1 MELATPDHF
10 QYQPALDYWE
20 QQAAEQV
27 HFRSVTA
34 LGLMREGD
42 LSVRLCTDACLAAL
56 AICAGSHSTEHRQHE
71 RAAKIHQ
78 SSAETMSSPIALT
91 RQGYESN

>member
-1 MELATPDHF
+1 L
-10 QYQPALDYWE
+10 QLW
-20 QQAAEQV
+20 
-27 HFRSVTA
+27 
-34 LGLMREGD
+34 
-42 LSVRLCTDACLAAL
+42 LSAL

>member
-1 MELATPDHF
+1 MATPDHF
-10 QYQPALDYWE
+10 QSQPALDDCE

-27 HFRSVTA
+27 HICTVTA

-71 RAAKIHQ
+71 RAAKIHL

-91 RQGYESN
+91 RQEYESN